1 MVVDNVRL
9 RLTFEWQS
17 LLSTQCQQ
25 TLWLVTLP
33 MWYNYCNSSYLSTS
47 GLEWQPGIQ
56 EPQPPLTLW
65 SPYRYWIL
73 MTSSLRSLST
83 ISTLIDCQKTL
94 PLWVK
99 VLYCNCSCLNWHI
112 LEALAFYIIPW
123 TWQRTQ
129 ELTNKQSL
137 HWFIWWQDFE
147 SYTES
152 YQERAYESWVSIAS
166 NCIALT
172 CLNGEGVTN
181 SNNVSNNS

>member
-1 MVVDNVRL
+1 MSWW
-9 RLTFEWQS
+9 LTMFDCA
-17 LLSTQCQQ
+17 LPLSGNHCYQPSANRH
-25 TLWLVTLP
+25 LWLVTLP

-137 HWFIWWQDFE
+137 HWFIRWQDFE
-147 SYTES
+147 SYPES
-152 YQERAYESWVSIAS
+152 YQERAYES
-166 NCIALT
+166 
-172 CLNGEGVTN
+172 
-181 SNNVSNNS
+181 